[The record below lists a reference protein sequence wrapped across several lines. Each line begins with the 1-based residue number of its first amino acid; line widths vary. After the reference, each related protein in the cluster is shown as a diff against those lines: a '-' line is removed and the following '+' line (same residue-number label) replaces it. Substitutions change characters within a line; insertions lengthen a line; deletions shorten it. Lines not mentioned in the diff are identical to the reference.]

1 MKSNSNKSFACWAFA
16 SYLISLFYLGNNIR
30 IHNNTVHECP
40 NSGIRVNKGDY
51 IAIENNVVYDNT
63 WWSSSAESAIVLA
76 DSRHID
82 NLDISKMFL
91 VRNRVHGNRNF
102 IPFYNAKHEDPDY
115 DGNLARPDYGTRN
128 QTYIIDGSG
137 KKLTQKLTPILLNVE
152 LKVRSIISC
161 TLQFQVSQFKQFQYK
176 MQAV

>member
-1 MKSNSNKSFACWAFA
+1 MSVPVSRYTIPISARYVLPIYWAFV
-16 SYLISLFYLGNNIR
+16 SCFKISLIYLGNNIR

-115 DGNLARPDYGTRN
+115 DGDLARPDYGTRN

-137 KKLTQKLTPILLNVE
+137 IKLTRKLFCSLIAPILLDIE
-152 LKVRSIISC
+152 LKGH
-161 TLQFQVSQFKQFQYK
+161 TLTT
-176 MQAV
+176 